1 MMKKFGLI
9 LVCLCIAFS
18 AQAQGIDDLIFK
30 DEPAKE
36 QSSDDNDIIKVNFK
50 KKSAH
55 RALLYS
61 AIFPGAGQFYAKR
74 SALTAYLFP
83 VLEAAMIGGIVYFRS
98 QGYDKEREFEK
109 YANGETITQEF
120 TYVIE
125 GDTLSYT
132 YTGPR
137 YNREFQ
143 TVVQNALINYNPSSF
158 DDIYEPSLFRLD
170 RENTQHF
177 YEDIGKYNKY
187 LFGWADWFCRFAMDP
202 RVTYQNPTAD
212 SLCVLDED
220 FFRSAWVMYY
230 GQYHSEFRWVGNRE
244 IADYINNYNNL
255 DNCPIVTPS
264 MAAAS
269 PMREKYIQMRNDSK
283 DQYKIA
289 DYFTF
294 GLVAN
299 HIASAIDAV
308 LLTNRVN
315 RTAITQNPLKMYYY
329 TGLRD
334 NKITPSLGFSYSF
347 SEL

>member
-1 MMKKFGLI
+1 
-9 LVCLCIAFS
+9 
-18 AQAQGIDDLIFK
+18 
-30 DEPAKE
+30 
-36 QSSDDNDIIKVNFK
+36 
-50 KKSAH
+50 
-55 RALLYS
+55 
-61 AIFPGAGQFYAKR
+61 
-74 SALTAYLFP
+74 
-83 VLEAAMIGGIVYFRS
+83 
-98 QGYDKEREFEK
+98 
-109 YANGETITQEF
+109 
-120 TYVIE
+120 
-125 GDTLSYT
+125 
-132 YTGPR
+132 
-137 YNREFQ
+137 
-143 TVVQNALINYNPSSF
+143 
-158 DDIYEPSLFRLD
+158 
-170 RENTQHF
+170 
-177 YEDIGKYNKY
+177 
-187 LFGWADWFCRFAMDP
+187 
-202 RVTYQNPTAD
+202 
-212 SLCVLDED
+212 
-220 FFRSAWVMYY
+220 MYY